1 LLRFQP
7 FAPGKNATMGEAM
20 TTHFIVH
27 DKKDTVGVIVVED
40 VKPEM
45 NLTGWIMETD
55 ETIRLKAKDAIPLGH
70 KVALKDIVA
79 GETLLKYGHDIG
91 KSVASIG
98 KGRHA
103 HVHNVKT
110 KRW

>member
-1 LLRFQP
+1 MTKICCGSSLSP
-7 FAPGKNATMGEAM
+7 PDKNATMGEAM

-27 DKKDTVGVIVVED
+27 DKKDTVGVIVVGD
-40 VKPEM
+40 
-45 NLTGWIMETD
+45 
-55 ETIRLKAKDAIPLGH
+55 
-70 KVALKDIVA
+70 
-79 GETLLKYGHDIG
+79 TLLKYGHDIG
-91 KSVASIG
+91 KAVALIG

>member
-1 LLRFQP
+1 
-7 FAPGKNATMGEAM
+7 M

-27 DKKDTVGVIVVED
+27 DNADTVGVIVVEGI
-40 VKPEM
+40 KPGDA
-45 NLTGWIMETD
+45 LTGWVMENDSTLK
-55 ETIRLKAKDAIPLGH
+55 LKALDAIPLGH
-70 KVALKDIVA
+70 KIALKDVKK

-91 KSVASIG
+91 RAVSTIG

>member
-1 LLRFQP
+1 
-7 FAPGKNATMGEAM
+7 M

-27 DKKDTVGVIVVED
+27 DKKVTVGVVVVED
-40 VKPEM
+40 VKPGME
-45 NLTGWIMETD
+45 LTGWVMETD
-55 ETIRLKAKDAIPLGH
+55 ETIKLKAEDAVPLGH
-70 KVALKDIVA
+70 KMALNNIKS

-91 KSVASIG
+91 KAVADIG

-103 HVHNVKT
+103 HIHNIKT

>member
-1 LLRFQP
+1 
-7 FAPGKNATMGEAM
+7 M

-27 DKKDTVGVIVVED
+27 DKTDTVGVVVVED
-40 VKPEM
+40 VKPGTE
-45 NLTGWIMETD
+45 LTGWVMESD
-55 ETIRLKAKDAIPLGH
+55 ETIKLKAADAVPLGH
-70 KVALKDIVA
+70 KVALKDIKA
-79 GETLLKYGHDIG
+79 GDTLLKYGHDIG
-91 KSVASIG
+91 KAVADIG

>member
-1 LLRFQP
+1 M
-7 FAPGKNATMGEAM
+7 A

-27 DKKDTVGVIVVED
+27 DKKDTVGVVVVED
-40 VKPEM
+40 VKPGME
-45 NLTGWIMETD
+45 LTGWVMETD
-55 ETIRLKAKDAIPLGH
+55 ETIKVKAEDAVPLGH
-70 KVALKDIVA
+70 KMALNNIKS

-91 KSVASIG
+91 KAVADIG

-103 HVHNVKT
+103 HIHNIKT